1 MDGGVCVGVQGQRSK
16 KVDARDQQHVQ
27 INVPPLGI
35 PSSNN
40 STLCLYLHA
49 YAHTQMIRIIVVNV
63 LCQLHMPIHT
73 VQRR

>member
-1 MDGGVCVGVQGQRSK
+1 MGGDDGVGVCVGVQGQRSK

-40 STLCLYLHA
+40 NSTLYLNLHA
-49 YAHTQMIRIIVVNV
+49 YAHTLR
-63 LCQLHMPIHT
+63 
-73 VQRR
+73 